1 MAGDVSTFN
10 RAEGW
15 SVAIYWINFNDWWCS
30 AADVQSLAIAVCGYN
45 SAMRNWLLPEFIE
58 DVLPAEAA
66 RIESL
71 RRQLLDLFQVHGYQ
85 YVIPPMLEYMESLI
99 TGTGYDLDLATFKV
113 VDQLTGRLMG
123 VRADMTPQSAR
134 IDAHMLNHQG
144 VSRLC
149 YAGTVLRTKPD
160 GLARTREPLQLG
172 AELFGH
178 AGIESDVEIQ
188 RLMIKSLQLL
198 GLKELHIDFSHVGI
212 FECLVH
218 QAQLDTPLE
227 QALFAALQSKDK
239 SAVTQLVQHLDSAL
253 QRAFVQLV
261 ELNGDVSVLSKAAAA
276 LPNLDAIQQAL
287 TELQA
292 IAKHLAD
299 LDVQVGFDLSELRG
313 YHYHSG
319 IVFAAYAHGY
329 AGPIALGGR
338 YDEVGVAFGRARPA
352 TGFSLDLRG
361 AVLALAPAQL
371 EKAILAPVG
380 SDPNLLKM
388 IESLRSDGQIVIQA
402 LPNIST
408 DLNELNCDRTLELK
422 QGEWCVTPISH

>member
-1 MAGDVSTFN
+1 
-10 RAEGW
+10 
-15 SVAIYWINFNDWWCS
+15 
-30 AADVQSLAIAVCGYN
+30 
-45 SAMRNWLLPEFIE
+45 MRNWLLPEFIE
-58 DVLPAEAA
+58 DVLPAEAG

-71 RRQLLDLFQVHGYQ
+71 RRQLLDLFKVHGYQ

-123 VRADMTPQSAR
+123 VRADTTPQAAR

-198 GLKELHIDFSHVGI
+198 GLKDLHIDFSHVGI
-212 FECLVH
+212 FESLVKH
-218 QAQLDTPLE
+218 AELDASLE
-227 QALFAALQSKDK
+227 QALFSALQSKDK
-239 SAVTQLVQHLDSAL
+239 SAVTLLVNKLDT
-253 QRAFVQLV
+253 QTQQAFIKLV
-261 ELNGDVSVLSKAAAA
+261 ELNGDVNMLAEAAKVLP
-276 LPNLDAIQQAL
+276 LFDDIRQAL
-287 TELQA
+287 NDLRA
-292 IAKHLAD
+292 IANHLAD

-361 AVLALAPAQL
+361 AVLALAPAQVK
-371 EKAILAPVG
+371 KAILAPG
-380 SDPNLLKM
+380 GNDASLLAA
-388 IESLRSDGQIVIQA
+388 IESLRASGQIVIQA
-402 LPNIST
+402 FPNMASHV
-408 DLNELNCDRTLELK
+408 DELGCDRTLELK
-422 QGEWCVTPISH
+422 QGEWCVTPIAH